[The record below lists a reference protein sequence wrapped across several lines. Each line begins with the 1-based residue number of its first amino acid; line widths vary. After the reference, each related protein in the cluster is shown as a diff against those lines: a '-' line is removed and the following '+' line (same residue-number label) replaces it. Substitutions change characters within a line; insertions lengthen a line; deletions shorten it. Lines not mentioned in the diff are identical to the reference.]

1 MSGAAVSLCLSVCL
15 SVCLVDRLCIMH
27 AHVRPRR
34 ARLLPA
40 RGEIA
45 LIIRLAFLVRASRS
59 IIVRCGRVRGL
70 QT

>member
-1 MSGAAVSLCLSVCL
+1 
-15 SVCLVDRLCIMH
+15 MH

>member
-1 MSGAAVSLCLSVCL
+1 MSDGAVWSTTYILCMPMSM
-15 SVCLVDRLCIMH
+15 SDH
-27 AHVRPRR
+27 YAAH
-34 ARLLPA
+34 A